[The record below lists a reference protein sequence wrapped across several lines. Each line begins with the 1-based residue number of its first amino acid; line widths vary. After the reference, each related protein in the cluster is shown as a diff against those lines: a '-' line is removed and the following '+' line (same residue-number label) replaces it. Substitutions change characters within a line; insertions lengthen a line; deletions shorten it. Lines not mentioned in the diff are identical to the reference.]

1 MDFSFSRT
9 PKVLIVDDVPL
20 NLELQKTYLASSGYQ
35 VVVATDGEEAL
46 QKVESEKPDLV
57 LLDVMMPKLNGF
69 EVCQILKNDP
79 RTQFIPVILVTA
91 LQDVEDRV
99 RGIEA
104 GADDFI
110 SKPFNKMELMA
121 RVKSLLRIKFLHDEL
136 EEKIAQL
143 NEAKLRME
151 QLAVTDGMTQLYNYR
166 YFREQLSME
175 MNRAI
180 RHNLALSLLMLDI
193 DFFKNYN
200 DQHGHPA
207 GDMVLCTIADLIRSN
222 LRKID
227 IAARYGGEE
236 FAVILPETDDK
247 AAAIVAE
254 KIRRLVE
261 ETPIPNEETQPNGKL
276 TVSIGVATFPLDA
289 RNEDELVEVAD
300 RRLYKAKALGRN
312 RVVCR
317 EGEPKL
323 KAKEV

>member
-1 MDFSFSRT
+1 MDFSFERT
-9 PKVLIVDDVPL
+9 PKILIVDDVQL
-20 NLELQKTYLASSGYQ
+20 NLELQKTYLASSGYD
-35 VVVATDGEEAL
+35 VVVAMDGEEAL
-46 QKVESEKPDLV
+46 AKVETEKPDLV

-69 EVCQILKNDP
+69 EVCQILKNNP
-79 RTQFIPVILVTA
+79 KTQFIPIILVTA

-99 RGIEA
+99 RGIES

-136 EEKIAQL
+136 QEKIAQL

-166 YFREQLSME
+166 YFREQLSLE
-175 MNRAI
+175 INRAV
-180 RHNLALSLLMLDI
+180 RHNLSLSLLMLDI

-200 DQHGHPA
+200 DLHGHPA

-227 IAARYGGEE
+227 VAARYGGEE
-236 FAVILPETDDK
+236 FAVILPETDEK
-247 AAAIVAE
+247 AAAVVAE
-254 KIRRLVE
+254 KIRKLVE
-261 ETPIPNEETQPNGKL
+261 ETPIPNEDQQPNQKL
-276 TVSIGVATFPLDA
+276 TVSIGVATFPVDA
-289 RNEDELVEVAD
+289 RSEDELVEVAD
-300 RRLYKAKALGRN
+300 RRLYMAKDLGRN

-317 EGEPKL
+317 DGELKPK
-323 KAKEV
+323 ET